1 MNTHDVSDVP
11 QYFEFLRRQRQSL
24 QEAQSRK
31 GQRPQARRSR
41 EEITVRFRFSL
52 MMGTAG
58 PGSYDKFNLRSSF
71 IPPAYPPCTSALA
84 ELKKTMIKDLLLET
98 HHRGTYLLLRSIT
111 PPAKMNAIMTI
122 VEDES
127 QDVVMLQLYYQEGE
141 NDCKIEDIAG
151 EGTILIVREPYFKL
165 MSDGEYGL
173 RVDHLSDVTYL
184 PAYDQR
190 VPNHWQKDIIVG
202 SASVDDWKIKGND
215 FYRGSKYRAAIEC
228 YTKALDCSPTE
239 DKSGTIK
246 INRALAYIKT
256 KQFEAALF
264 DLEYETFPQKP
275 NEKAL
280 FSKALALYH
289 LQRYRECREVLKTV
303 LVNYPEQESGK
314 YNLKGLQ
321 TEAAKLRPPQLD
333 HATFSGP
340 VAIRT
345 SNGRGR
351 GLFTTR
357 AVKAGELL
365 LCEKAFAYA
374 FDDSQKA
381 TAGGNSTI
389 LINAETN
396 SITIGAQAELIQ
408 LIVQKMYR
416 NPSSATT
423 ITNLHHGSY
432 QPVKITEVDGTPI
445 PRYTHHKLELLR
457 MSTLVSRDP
466 STSFGGRSFIGDMM
480 LVRATQDLA
489 ADTEITFWYH
499 LPGVNDYDERRKKF
513 QHWGFMCDCAMCQDE
528 KATKKSVWAK
538 RTKLRADVLKHF
550 KSDSKAN
557 IPQIETVLAELVA
570 TYPRPASDVPRL
582 SVWDVHLGLAKM
594 CLAHRQPVQA
604 VESGVSALESLGYVI
619 EGGRL
624 PHILGT
630 PLVVKKWGLM
640 QDHLVECWMVLA
652 RAYSL
657 VAPDLEVL
665 AIEYAR
671 TSYKI
676 CVGEDDSFDETYGRI
691 FRGD

>member
-1 MNTHDVSDVP
+1 MNTHDVSDIP

-31 GQRPQARRSR
+31 GQRPQERRSR
-41 EEITVRFRFSL
+41 EEIIMRFRF
-52 MMGTAG
+52 MGTAG
-58 PGSYDKFNLRSSF
+58 RGSYDKFNLRSAF

-111 PPAKMNAIMTI
+111 PPAKLNAVMTI

-127 QDVVMLQLYYQEGE
+127 QDVVMLQLYYQEGD
-141 NDCKIEDIAG
+141 NDSKIEDIAG

-215 FYRGSKYRAAIEC
+215 FYKGSKYRAAIEC

-239 DKSGTIK
+239 DKSRTIK

-264 DLEYETFPQKP
+264 DLEYDPSPQKP

-289 LQRYRECREVLKTV
+289 LQRYRECREILKTV
-303 LVNYPEQESGK
+303 LVNYPSNAPAKTKLTRTIQRLAEQEDGK
-314 YNLKGLQ
+314 YNLKGLR

-333 HATFSGP
+333 HTTFSGP

-432 QPVKITEVDGTPI
+432 EPVKVTEVDGTP
-445 PRYTHHKLELLR
+445 
-457 MSTLVSRDP
+457 V
-466 STSFGGRSFIGDMM
+466 
-480 LVRATQDLA
+480 V
-489 ADTEITFWYH
+489 DT
-499 LPGVNDYDERRKKF
+499 
-513 QHWGFMCDCAMCQDE
+513 
-528 KATKKSVWAK
+528 
-538 RTKLRADVLKHF
+538 
-550 KSDSKAN
+550 
-557 IPQIETVLAELVA
+557 
-570 TYPRPASDVPRL
+570 
-582 SVWDVHLGLAKM
+582 
-594 CLAHRQPVQA
+594 
-604 VESGVSALESLGYVI
+604 
-619 EGGRL
+619 
-624 PHILGT
+624 
-630 PLVVKKWGLM
+630 
-640 QDHLVECWMVLA
+640 
-652 RAYSL
+652 
-657 VAPDLEVL
+657 
-665 AIEYAR
+665 
-671 TSYKI
+671 
-676 CVGEDDSFDETYGRI
+676 
-691 FRGD
+691 